1 MPIFSASSRLTRKK
15 VEDLHLLERSATLQF
30 SPQRIPFCLRSC
42 SISCWSLRASS
53 PARTAKFSVLSAK
66 MMPREELTINP
77 QWSFMPYFATS
88 SRLPPLGSD
97 ARYQQKVVGHNVT
110 DATQHFCLGSSHNV
124 HHVVAVTP
132 FLRFTEHFF
141 VEFFPLV
148 FKELEVKSTFI

>member
-88 SRLPPLGSD
+88 SRLPPWAPTPGTNRKWSGTMSRMPLSIS
-97 ARYQQKVVGHNVT
+97 A
-110 DATQHFCLGSSHNV
+110 L
-124 HHVVAVTP
+124 VAPTTYIMLWQSP
-132 FLRFTEHFF
+132 H
-141 VEFFPLV
+141 
-148 FKELEVKSTFI
+148 S